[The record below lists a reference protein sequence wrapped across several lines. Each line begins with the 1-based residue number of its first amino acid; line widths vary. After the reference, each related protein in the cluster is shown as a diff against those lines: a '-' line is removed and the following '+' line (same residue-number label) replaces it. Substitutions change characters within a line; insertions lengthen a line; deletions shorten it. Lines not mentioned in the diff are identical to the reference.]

1 MLERKRSLKRS
12 SHEAAM
18 GTAGAAQGE
27 EGAGVFV
34 QTPGTFDSDTTAHF
48 SLLYLDESEV
58 RILSLFPDF
67 SLSRT
72 DQLYKVVPVLK

>member
-1 MLERKRSLKRS
+1 
-12 SHEAAM
+12 M

-34 QTPGTFDSDTTAHF
+34 ETPGTFDSDTTAHF

-58 RILSLFPDF
+58 RILFFFYWL
-67 SLSRT
+67 
-72 DQLYKVVPVLK
+72 